1 MDKYKIPISK
11 LDYSYKESQLNFR
24 STEELSPIDEKIVG
38 QNRAAKSL
46 SFGMRVEKKGYNI
59 FMAGESGTGKST
71 YAENIAE
78 EKSAKMEKPQD
89 ILYVYNFSESEKPR
103 AIKVI
108 AGRGS
113 ELKNDMEK
121 IIEELK
127 DEIPRA
133 FEGEEYDKERKEII
147 NEYQPRSNKIMKKF
161 EESAKERGF
170 MLQNTSQG
178 LVPVPVDENGEPL
191 SRDDFQEMDEDERE
205 ETREIS
211 QEIQNEISQVMREI
225 RSIKEKAQEEL
236 SALEK
241 KIGLSVVQP
250 IICHLE
256 EKYSQ
261 SEVIVDYLEEVQK
274 DIVDHIDHFRNENE
288 ESKKRSFLPIQKDE
302 DGDFLNR
309 YKINV
314 FVNNSKTEGA
324 PVVYEKNPTYYNL
337 FGKIEGRSQFGTI
350 TTNFS
355 MIKSGSL
362 HRANGGFL
370 ILHAKDLL
378 KNPFCWDTLKRALI
392 NQEITVENIGE
403 QYRSVPIITLK
414 PEAVELDL
422 KIIMIGT
429 PYIYYLLYNFDEE
442 FSELFKIKADF
453 DTVMER
459 NKENIE
465 KFADFISSVINRFEI
480 REFTAGAV
488 AAMIDFSSR
497 LTGDRQKLSTKFN
510 EIIEII
516 FEADVWADEAGK
528 EKVKA
533 QSVKKAI
540 EEKEER
546 ANLLEEKVQEQI
558 DRDHL
563 LLDVSGKEVGQING
577 LSVHQAGNYTFGRPA
592 RITARTYLGKEGVIN
607 IEREAKMSGRIH
619 SKGVMILTGYL
630 GGKYAQDYPLS
641 LTASVAFEQSYG
653 GVDGDSATCAEVVAL
668 LSSLSE
674 IAVRQDIAITGSMN
688 QKGVVQP
695 IGGVNEKIEGF
706 FKVCESKGLTGKQGV
721 IIPKR
726 NLDKLMLDEDI
737 IEAVRNNIFQLYIVE
752 DIDEV
757 LEIMLEKEAEE
768 IHSAVRNKLQRYA
781 ELEADS
787 FSTESE
793 KEKEEKEKK
802 EEEDNDEEENENE

>member
-1 MDKYKIPISK
+1 MNKYKIPISK
-11 LDYSYKESQLNFR
+11 LDYSYKESELDFS

-78 EKSAKMEKPQD
+78 ERSAEMGKPQD
-89 ILYVYNFSESEKPR
+89 ILYVYNFSESEKPSVM
-103 AIKVI
+103 KVE
-108 AGRGS
+108 AGTGS
-113 ELKNDMEK
+113 ELKTDMEK

-127 DEIPRA
+127 EEIPRA
-133 FEGEEYDKERKEII
+133 FEGEEYDKERKEIL
-147 NEYQPRSNKIMKKF
+147 NEYQPKSNKIMKEF
-161 EESAKERGF
+161 EASAKERGF

-178 LVPVPVDENGEPL
+178 LVPVPIDENGEPL
-191 SRDDFQEMDEDERE
+191 SREDFQEMDDEKRE
-205 ETREIS
+205 KIRERS

-225 RSIKEKAQEEL
+225 RSIKEEAQEEL

-256 EKYSQ
+256 EKYSE
-261 SEVIVDYLEEVQK
+261 SEVIIDYLEEVQE
-274 DIVDHIDHFRNENE
+274 DIVDHIDRFRNEND
-288 ESKKRSFLPIQKDE
+288 ESQSRSFLPMQRDE
-302 DGDFLNR
+302 DGDFFNR

-350 TTNFS
+350 TTNFT

-370 ILHAKDLL
+370 IVHAKDLL
-378 KNPFCWDTLKRALI
+378 RNPFCWDTLKRALI

-422 KIIMIGT
+422 KVIMIGT

-459 NKENIE
+459 SKENIE
-465 KFADFISSVINRFEI
+465 KFADFISSVINRYEI
-480 REFTAGAV
+480 REFTAGAI

-516 FEADVWADEAGK
+516 FEADVWTEQAG
-528 EKVKA
+528 EERVKA
-533 QSVKKAI
+533 EYVRKAI
-540 EEKEER
+540 EEKEMR

-563 LLDVSGKEVGQING
+563 LLDVSGEEIGQING

-668 LSSLSE
+668 LSSLSG
-674 IAVRQDIAITGSMN
+674 IGVRQDIAITGSMN

-706 FKVCESKGLTGKQGV
+706 FKVCESKGLTGQQGV

-726 NLDKLMLDEDI
+726 NLDNLMLSDDI
-737 IEAVRNNIFQLYIVE
+737 IEAVKDDIFQLYVVE
-752 DIDEV
+752 DIDQV
-757 LEIMLEKEAEE
+757 LEIMLGKTAET
-768 IHSAVRNKLQRYA
+768 IHTAVQEKLQHYA
-781 ELEADS
+781 ELEADNYGA
-787 FSTESE
+787 ESE
-793 KEKEEKEKK
+793 AE
-802 EEEDNDEEENENE
+802 EEENEAKKANEEDDEDKKN

>member
-11 LDYSYKESQLNFR
+11 LDYSYQESELDFS

-78 EKSAKMEKPQD
+78 ERSAEMGKPQD
-89 ILYVYNFSESEKPR
+89 ILYVYNFYESEKTR
-103 AIKVI
+103 VMKVE
-108 AGRGS
+108 AGTGS
-113 ELKNDMEK
+113 ELKTDLEK
-121 IIEELK
+121 IVEELK
-127 DEIPRA
+127 EEIPRA
-133 FEGEEYDKERKEII
+133 FEGEEYDKERKEIL
-147 NEYQPRSNKIMKKF
+147 NEYQPKSNKIMKEF
-161 EESAKERGF
+161 EASAKERGF

-178 LVPVPVDENGEPL
+178 LVPVPIDENGEPL
-191 SRDDFQEMDEDERE
+191 SREDFQEMDDEKRE
-205 ETREIS
+205 KIRERS

-225 RSIKEKAQEEL
+225 RSIKEEAQEEL

-256 EKYSQ
+256 EKYSE
-261 SEVIVDYLEEVQK
+261 SEVIIDYLEEVQE
-274 DIVDHIDHFRNENE
+274 DIVDHIDRFRNEND
-288 ESKKRSFLPIQKDE
+288 ESQSRSFLPMQRDE
-302 DGDFLNR
+302 DGDFFNR

-337 FGKIEGRSQFGTI
+337 FGKIEGGSQFGTI
-350 TTNFS
+350 TTNFT

-370 ILHAKDLL
+370 IVHAKDLL
-378 KNPFCWDTLKRALI
+378 RNPFCWDTLKRALI

-422 KIIMIGT
+422 KVIMIGT

-459 NKENIE
+459 SKENIE
-465 KFADFISSVINRFEI
+465 KFADFISSVINRYEI
-480 REFTAGAV
+480 REFTAGAI

-516 FEADVWADEAGK
+516 FEADVWTEQAG
-528 EKVKA
+528 EERVKA
-533 QSVKKAI
+533 EYVRKAI
-540 EEKEER
+540 EEKEMR

-563 LLDVSGKEVGQING
+563 LLDVSGEEIGQING

-668 LSSLSE
+668 LSSLSG
-674 IAVRQDIAITGSMN
+674 IGVRQDIAITGSMN

-706 FKVCESKGLTGKQGV
+706 FKVCESKGLTGQQGV

-726 NLDKLMLDEDI
+726 NLDNLMLGDDI
-737 IEAVRNNIFQLYIVE
+737 IEAVKDDIFQLYVVE

-757 LEIMLEKEAEE
+757 LEIMLGKAAET
-768 IHSAVRNKLQRYA
+768 IHTAVQEKLQHYA
-781 ELEADS
+781 ELEADNYGA
-787 FSTESE
+787 ESE
-793 KEKEEKEKK
+793 AE
-802 EEEDNDEEENENE
+802 EEENEAKKANEEDDEDKKN